1 MTRIPAIIHLD
12 VHLEN
17 GQRVYFIENNVMGRI
32 KNPPT
37 ITLQAFFEICQ
48 TDVFA
53 KTLYYSEV
61 PLYYVWQNNTFFRHE
76 RGQDVIN

>member
-1 MTRIPAIIHLD
+1 
-12 VHLEN
+12 
-17 GQRVYFIENNVMGRI
+17 MGRI

-37 ITLQAFFEICQ
+37 TTLQAFFEICQ

-61 PLYYVWQNNTFFRHE
+61 PLYYVWQNNTFFRRE